1 MTGGTANLKAGT
13 TLEFF
18 DVGVLTAP
26 HGVRGELMMTPLTDV
41 PGRLTHLRSAFLL
54 SPDRRQHRPVALTCR
69 PHQGRWRVSL
79 DGVADRDAADALRGW
94 TVAITR
100 QQAEPLPAGRYFVR
114 DLIGLRV
121 VDEQLGEVGR
131 LKDILTDRV
140 QDLYVIAREGRPDA
154 LFPAVPDILLA
165 IDPAAGEIQVRLPRG
180 LLDVY

>member
-1 MTGGTANLKAGT
+1 
-13 TLEFF
+13 
-18 DVGVLTAP
+18 
-26 HGVRGELMMTPLTDV
+26 MMTPLTDV